1 MFKNKKILITGS
13 NGFVGKNFIPL
24 FDEISCDLF
33 LPVKSDYDLREQ
45 NQVKSMLKDIKPDI
59 VFHFAG
65 LVGGLQANMDR
76 PADFCYENL
85 LSQTL
90 MLHESYVSGCE
101 KYITLMGGCSYP
113 GEAKSPISENDMWNG
128 MPHEGAAPYSTAKR
142 MNIIM
147 SEAYRRQYGFNS
159 IVLVPG
165 NIYGPH
171 DNFDLKNSHVIPA
184 LIRKYYEA
192 KLNKV
197 DKIIAWGS
205 GKPLRDFIF
214 IEDATEA
221 IFKASQE
228 YNSSDIINISSGS
241 SVSIRE
247 LTETIAEVVNFEGKI
262 EWDLSKPD
270 GQMKKG
276 FDVTKMQKILNFQ
289 AKTSLK
295 DGIQKTYEWFVKN
308 YEEARL
314 DV

>member
-1 MFKNKKILITGS
+1 MYSNKRILITGS
-13 NGFVGKNFIPL
+13 SGFVGKNLVPL
-24 FDEISCDLF
+24 FNETSAKLF
-33 LPVKSDYDLREQ
+33 LPTKSDYDLREQ
-45 NQVKSMLKDIKPDI
+45 KHVKSLLSETKPDI
-59 VFHFAG
+59 VFHLAA

-85 LSQTL
+85 IVQT
-90 MLHESYVSGCE
+90 MMMHESYKVGCE

-113 GEAKSPISENDMWNG
+113 GDATSPIEEGAMWEG
-128 MPHEGAAPYSTAKR
+128 LPHSGAAPYSTAKR

-147 SEAYRRQYGFNS
+147 SQAYRKQYGFNS

-171 DNFDLKNSHVIPA
+171 DNFDLRNSHVIPA

-214 IEDATEA
+214 IGDATEA

-247 LTETIAEVVNFEGKI
+247 LTETIAEVVNFEGEI
-262 EWDLSKPD
+262 EWDATKPD
-270 GQMKKG
+270 GQMNKG
-276 FDVTKMQKILNFQ
+276 FAVNKMQKILNFQ
-289 AKTSLK
+289 TKTSLK
-295 DGIQKTYEWFVKN
+295 DGIQKTYEWFVEN